1 MTSLQTFGGQKFPV
15 AALLASSAGRGWSGI
30 QAELRAHPQGEILP
44 VEPRH
49 MEITIALDATPGY
62 VQRRAGALCQRTPVN
77 RGTIWFC
84 PIGFK
89 EDDILLSASLSRI
102 LHLFIGAEMF
112 IALDSLRSE
121 NGAARD
127 IPYLAD
133 IDDELVRQLARRV
146 LQELEQETAA
156 GKLLVEQIAMAMLTH
171 VHCSYAGRPAAALS
185 RTSARGRLDSKR
197 LARVIDFMESHLEQA
212 LSLTD
217 LAEVACLSPF
227 HFARAFKETMGVPP
241 HRYLSERRL
250 AHARNLLD
258 DTSHSIADVALAC
271 CFSSQA
277 SFTRSFQRSTGMTPG
292 AYRAATA
299 SARPQARP
307 RLNGNSNIR

>member
-1 MTSLQTFGGQKFPV
+1 MTSLQAFGGQKFPV

-30 QAELRAHPQGEILP
+30 QAELRTHPQGEILP

-49 MEITIALDATPGY
+49 MEITVALDTTPAY
-62 VQRRAGALCQRTPVN
+62 VQRRAGALCQRTPVQ

-112 IALDSLRSE
+112 IALDGLRSE

-133 IDDELVRQLARRV
+133 IDDELVRQLSMRV
-146 LQELEQETAA
+146 LQELEHETAA
-156 GKLLVEQIAMAMLTH
+156 GKLLVEQIAMALLTH
-171 VHCSYAGRPAAALS
+171 VHCSYAGHPVAALS
-185 RTSARGRLDSKR
+185 RPSARGRLDSKR
-197 LARVIDFMESHLEQA
+197 LARVLDFIESHLEQP

-241 HRYLSERRL
+241 HRFLSERRL
-250 AHARNLLD
+250 AHARTLLN
-258 DTSHSIADVALAC
+258 DTSRSIADIALAC

-292 AYRAATA
+292 AYRATA
-299 SARPQARP
+299 ASPSLQLPPRTAR
-307 RLNGNSNIR
+307 NSNIR